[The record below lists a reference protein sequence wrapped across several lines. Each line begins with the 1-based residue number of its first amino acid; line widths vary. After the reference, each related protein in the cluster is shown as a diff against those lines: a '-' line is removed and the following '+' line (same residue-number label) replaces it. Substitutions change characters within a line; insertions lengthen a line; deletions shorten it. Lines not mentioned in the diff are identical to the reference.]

1 MSKGRIKFREHF
13 FTNRQ
18 KFIKISKILLLT
30 RKDYLTNNNQKNVD
44 FSVWGYT
51 DHGVGRYCTSLF
63 FHSLIARFY
72 PTIIWFLLFINNEY
86 VYISIDFLSFM
97 HYHSGLL
104 IPFGG
109 GHELWSIDHVK
120 ISEMIISIHIFIII
134 IIINNLHHLRSNS
147 GPN

>member
-86 VYISIDFLSFM
+86 VYISIDFFGLSLSFRVIN
-97 HYHSGLL
+97 S
-104 IPFGG
+104 
-109 GHELWSIDHVK
+109 LWRRSWNVRWNK
-120 ISEMIISIHIFIII
+120 SKNYYIII
-134 IIINNLHHLRSNS
+134 MINW
-147 GPN
+147 PCKD